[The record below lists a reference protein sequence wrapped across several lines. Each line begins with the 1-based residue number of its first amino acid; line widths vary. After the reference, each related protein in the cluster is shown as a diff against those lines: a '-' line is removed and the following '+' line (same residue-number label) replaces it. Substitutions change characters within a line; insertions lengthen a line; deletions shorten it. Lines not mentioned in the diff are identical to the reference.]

1 MPPASHPPLLPDRE
15 DAVEVGRAGSFGRLV
30 RGVVDLALAA
40 LPVILITV
48 AIAAVNPFGI
58 RDAAEHA
65 SLDVYQRLAAPLYPG
80 EGQRLAAVVLID
92 DATLQRLGQTFPP
105 DFGVYARILDGLA
118 AADAKA
124 AFLDLNFIDRRGG
137 GESLAAFRLS
147 LGNLPTF
154 LAATEEAS
162 KADRCAEVTVVNLPD
177 IADAVRSE
185 PHPLVRD
192 EGRRVRLWQES
203 PCPSRADWPPG
214 LRPSAAL
221 ELYRWHCRQQE
232 RCRGGLDD
240 PDANPAAFGEDRVLT
255 IEWGSAWPRGA
266 EAVHPAY
273 AGLPGVCPEDGVAAF
288 ARQVLRLGFMAD
300 RKPADLLFARGCS
313 YHPVIRAEWLL
324 APDESGADA
333 DAIARLLAGRVVL
346 VGANYAGQNDVSASP
361 VFGDVPG
368 VMMHAMAFDNLV
380 VRGARH
386 LGGWPEWGVG
396 GLGLDDVIELLLVAG
411 MALLGHGVAVLAF
424 RAGLVRGLG
433 AALCLALLGAAFGIC
448 LVALLVAWGRYE
460 PVNWVG
466 VVLACIVLS
475 HPLLDRVAETWRH
488 RIKRLRGQFVERE
501 D

>member
-1 MPPASHPPLLPDRE
+1 
-15 DAVEVGRAGSFGRLV
+15 
-30 RGVVDLALAA
+30 VDLALSA
-40 LPVILITV
+40 LPVTLITV

-65 SLDVYQRLAAPLYPG
+65 SLDVYQRLVAPAYPRD
-80 EGQRLAAVVLID
+80 GQRLAAVVLLD
-92 DATLQRLGQTFPP
+92 DATLKRLGQTFPP
-105 DFGVYARILDGLA
+105 DFGVYARIVDGLA
-118 AADAKA
+118 AVGAEAV
-124 AFLDLNFIDRRGG
+124 FLDLNFIDRRGG
-137 GESLAAFRLS
+137 DEALAAFRVS
-147 LGNLPTF
+147 LGNIPTF

-162 KADRCAEVTVVNLPD
+162 KAERCAEVRVVNLPD
-177 IADAVRSE
+177 IAGAVRSE

-192 EGRRVRLWQES
+192 EGRRVRLWQEN
-203 PCPSRADWPPG
+203 PCPSWADWPPG
-214 LRPSAAL
+214 LRPAAAL
-221 ELYRWHCRQQE
+221 ELYRWHCRRQE
-232 RCRGGLDD
+232 SCRGGVDD
-240 PDANPAAFGEDRVLT
+240 PDANPAAFGRDRMLT

-273 AGLPGVCPEDGVAAF
+273 AGLPEVCPEGGFAALV
-288 ARQVLRLGFMAD
+288 RQALRLGYMGD
-300 RKPADLLFARGCS
+300 RKPVDLLFARGCS

-324 APDESGADA
+324 APDENDADA

-386 LGGWPEWGVG
+386 LGGWPEWGIG
-396 GLGLDDVIELLLVAG
+396 GFGLDDVIELLLVAG
-411 MALLGHGVAVLAF
+411 MALLGHGAAALAV

-433 AALCLALLGAAFGIC
+433 IALCLVLLGAAFGVC
-448 LVALLVAWGRYE
+448 LVALLVAWGRHE

-475 HPLLDRVAETWRH
+475 HPLLDRVAEAWRH
-488 RIKRLRGQFVERE
+488 RMKRPRGQLVERE